1 MLLSALSLLTA
12 RVELLEL
19 SLIIVLSFLGVVDTW
34 VAVASVNS
42 VDLEAGIEIFFFDV
56 MIFQFLK
63 IWEMYQYRDCTVQ
76 LIRE

>member
-1 MLLSALSLLTA
+1 MVAVVLLSALSLLTA

-56 MIFQFLK
+56 MIFQ
-63 IWEMYQYRDCTVQ
+63 IGRAHV
-76 LIRE
+76 